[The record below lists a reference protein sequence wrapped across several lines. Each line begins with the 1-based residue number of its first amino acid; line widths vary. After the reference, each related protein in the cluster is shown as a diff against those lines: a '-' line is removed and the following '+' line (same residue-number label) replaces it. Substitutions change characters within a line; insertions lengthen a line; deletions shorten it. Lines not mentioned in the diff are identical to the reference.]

1 MLCMKKLQRVLL
13 TFAVAATSVADPDNI
28 CPDCPDPKYVE
39 IRGSGSLK
47 LKIKNLKSKFY
58 FRA

>member
-28 CPDCPDPKYVE
+28 CPDCPDPTYVE

-47 LKIKNLKSKFY
+47 LKIKKFKK
-58 FRA
+58 